1 MKKQHTK
8 RQHYVS
14 EFLLKQFTYNGSDA
28 YVLDKEQNN
37 KIYKQ
42 NVHNVCFQNDL
53 YEQKWAD
60 SNEKLGTYV
69 LDNQI
74 EDNFAKLEGEVS
86 VIFRRIINA
95 IRSGD
100 DAIDLMDEEKDCV
113 AEFVTTLYLR
123 HPYVMNSIL
132 EYYEG
137 VEEEGEVKNLL
148 DVISY
153 LFDKMELGSAQ
164 SLFEYSKKAGI
175 FNKDIEYSPCY
186 VELGKM
192 KKMPFVFWYSKDIDF
207 VTASFPFYISSFDG
221 RNFQRIVFP
230 ISYDV
235 AIVFFDAMPYL
246 LKQGMVLEPEKRNV
260 EEDMNCFVRTYSE
273 KLARFYIARDGAY
286 LEKLIRK

>member
-1 MKKQHTK
+1 MKNQHTK

-14 EFLLKQFTYNGSDA
+14 EFLLRQFTYDGSDA

-37 KIYKQ
+37 KIFNQ
-42 NVHNVCFQNDL
+42 NVHNICYKKDL
-53 YEQKWAD
+53 YEQKWDD

-74 EDNFAKLEGEVS
+74 ENSFAKLEVKVS
-86 VIFRRIINA
+86 VIFQGIIEV
-95 IRSGD
+95 IRAGECS
-100 DAIDLMDEEKDCV
+100 IDLSNQEMECI

-132 EYYEG
+132 EYYDG
-137 VEEEGEVKNLL
+137 VENEGEVKNLL

-153 LFDKMELGSAQ
+153 LFEKMELGSAQ

-175 FNKDIEYSPCY
+175 FNKDIEDSPCY

-230 ISYDV
+230 IAYDV

-246 LKQGMVLEPEKRNV
+246 LKQGMVLEPEKKNV
-260 EEDMNCFVRTYSE
+260 EEDMKCFVRTYSE
-273 KLARFYIARDGAY
+273 KLARFYIARDEAY
-286 LEKLIRK
+286 LERLIRK